1 MIRLAIPTGALV
13 ALAAC
18 VAAPAPEG
26 PARDPLSAA
35 AENACLGQAN
45 TFAGTNGS
53 TVVSSEFSEANS
65 LVIIEDPNGGRYRCL
80 SSNSGQIAEFS
91 LL

>member
-1 MIRLAIPTGALV
+1 MPRFALPLGTLAVIAG
-13 ALAAC
+13 C
-18 VAAPAPEG
+18 VAAEPPAA
-26 PARDPLSAA
+26 PARDPMAAA

-65 LVIIEDPNGGRYRCL
+65 LVIIEDPSGGRYRCL
-80 SSNSGQIAEFS
+80 SSNGGQIAEFS